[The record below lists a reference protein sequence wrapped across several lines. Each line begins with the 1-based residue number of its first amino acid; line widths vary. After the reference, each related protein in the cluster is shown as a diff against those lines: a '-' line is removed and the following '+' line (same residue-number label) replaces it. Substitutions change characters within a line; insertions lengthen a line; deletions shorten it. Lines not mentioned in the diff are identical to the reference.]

1 MGYGLLWAV
10 VELGKKAFGKFK
22 MEFENPESWV
32 VCQDEEE
39 EEPALTIEGEKY
51 LWSEIFF
58 RKTDRVIIAAD
69 RVDLDG
75 EKYENVEVVVF
86 EEAFFVREP
95 DGKGTGDEKR
105 SYELESLNRVE
116 GATTKL
122 VVPREAMGF
131 GDVKFMAMLGAFL
144 GWKAVLFTLFAA
156 SVIGTFVAL
165 PARLLGRQGWAAKI
179 PFGPY
184 LVVGGAIWMFFGR
197 SILEW
202 YLGLG
207 H

>member
-1 MGYGLLWAV
+1 M
-10 VELGKKAFGKFK
+10 EGK
-22 MEFENPESWV
+22 
-32 VCQDEEE
+32 
-39 EEPALTIEGEKY
+39 
-51 LWSEIFF
+51 
-58 RKTDRVIIAAD
+58 
-69 RVDLDG
+69 
-75 EKYENVEVVVF
+75 
-86 EEAFFVREP
+86 
-95 DGKGTGDEKR
+95 
-105 SYELESLNRVE
+105 
-116 GATTKL
+116 TTRL

-184 LVVGGAIWMFFGR
+184 LVIGGAIWMFFG
-197 SILEW
+197 SYILAW
-202 YLGLG
+202 YLKLG